1 MMITQVQSVCT
12 TADEQTVA
20 SLEEDQV
27 TTLSLQD
34 KANFAFQ
41 LLEDATENIISY
53 AKWLANQKQILNK
66 FDYKQLLQRWGW
78 KAKEEKLY
86 LKVAAAFE
94 RFSPQ
99 NLIQVEPA
107 TIFQLA
113 RSSKKYQSVLDA
125 LLKLPQITQEK
136 VRSLIEATRK
146 PKQPKSEKPSIWR
159 QTTNGGRYCQIPP
172 IHDQETGV
180 TLQQMMD
187 EEGLTAQRIVTEA
200 IALRQA
206 YIEGRL
212 VAVETNVTAWER
224 GSEDGSEET
233 SRAIPSVTE
242 RIAQAPL
249 EATASQVEAI
259 AESSTL
265 NEQPV
270 VGEEDSS
277 DDGWTFEPESE
288 KNEMNDDDDE
298 SGNYGL
304 DTFERESKIEK
315 VTELSPVELLVEAFQ
330 SGASWQEISEVL
342 KIHDEYKQQA
352 WDALTPLERRRVMAI
367 MPLEIQKL
375 SEAKKQGKIID
386 YKEVRSGVYQV
397 QHEGCLFWDVVS
409 DSRLDAFLAQL

>member
-1 MMITQVQSVCT
+1 MMTQNQGASTVV
-12 TADEQTVA
+12 DEQTIA
-20 SLEEDQV
+20 QTEFLQYLEEQAV
-27 TTLSLQD
+27 ELSPND

-41 LLEDATENIISY
+41 LLEDATENIISF

-66 FDYKQLLQRWGW
+66 FDYKQLLQRCGW
-78 KAKEEKLY
+78 KSKEEKLY
-86 LKVAAAFE
+86 LKVAATFE
-94 RFSPQ
+94 QFSPQ
-99 NLIQVEPA
+99 NLIQVEPS

-113 RSSKKYQSVLDA
+113 RSSKKYQCVLDA

-146 PKQPKSEKPSIWR
+146 PKQPKTEKPSIWR

-187 EEGLTAQRIVTEA
+187 EEGLTAQNIITEA

-206 YIEGRL
+206 YREGRL
-212 VAVETNVTAWER
+212 VAVEPDVTVWER
-224 GSEDGSEET
+224 GSEHGYEET
-233 SRAIPSVTE
+233 SRAI
-242 RIAQAPL
+242 
-249 EATASQVEAI
+249 ASQVELF

-330 SGASWQEISEVL
+330 SGASWQELSEVL

-367 MPLEIQKL
+367 MPIEIQKL

-397 QHEGCLFWDVVS
+397 QHEGCLFWEVVS
-409 DSRLDAFLAQL
+409 DSRLDAFLAQF

>member
-1 MMITQVQSVCT
+1 MMTQNQGASTVVDKET
-12 TADEQTVA
+12 TATTEF
-20 SLEEDQV
+20 LEHKDDQV
-27 TTLSLQD
+27 VELSPDD

-41 LLEDATENIISY
+41 LLEDATENIVSY
-53 AKWLANQKQILNK
+53 AKWLVNQKQILNK

-78 KAKEEKLY
+78 KSKEEKLY
-86 LKVAAAFE
+86 LKVAATFE
-94 RFSPQ
+94 QFSPE

-136 VRSLIEATRK
+136 VRSLIEQCRA

-172 IHDQETGV
+172 IHEQETGA

-187 EEGLTAQRIVTEA
+187 EEGLTAQSIITEA

-206 YIEGRL
+206 YRERRL
-212 VAVETNVTAWER
+212 VAVETDVTVWER

-233 SRAIPSVTE
+233 SRATV
-242 RIAQAPL
+242 
-249 EATASQVEAI
+249 SQVEAIRSVTEGI

-277 DDGWTFEPESE
+277 DDEWTFEPESE
-288 KNEMNDDDDE
+288 KDDLDDDE
-298 SGNYGL
+298 ESVNYRL
-304 DTFERESKIEK
+304 DASEREFQIEK
-315 VTELSPVELLVEAFQ
+315 VTELSPVELLVETFQ
-330 SGASWQEISEVL
+330 SCVSWQEISEVL

-367 MPLEIQKL
+367 MPIEIQKL
-375 SEAKKQGKIID
+375 SEAKKAGKIID

-397 QHEGCLFWDVVS
+397 QHEGYLFWEVVS

>member
-1 MMITQVQSVCT
+1 MMTQNQGASTVV
-12 TADEQTVA
+12 DEQTIA
-20 SLEEDQV
+20 QTEFLQYLEEQAIE
-27 TTLSLQD
+27 LSPLQD

-41 LLEDATENIISY
+41 LLEDATENIISF
-53 AKWLANQKQILNK
+53 AKWLANQKQIFNK
-66 FDYKQLLQRWGW
+66 FDYKQLLQRCGW
-78 KAKEEKLY
+78 KSKEEKLY
-86 LKVAAAFE
+86 LKVAATFE

-99 NLIQVEPA
+99 DLIQVEPA

-125 LLKLPQITQEK
+125 LLKLPQITQDV

-159 QTTNGGRYCQIPP
+159 RTKNGERYCQIPP
-172 IHDQETGV
+172 IHEQETGA

-212 VAVETNVTAWER
+212 VAVELDVTVWER
-224 GSEDGSEET
+224 GSEDGHEET
-233 SRAIPSVTE
+233 
-242 RIAQAPL
+242 
-249 EATASQVEAI
+249 
-259 AESSTL
+259 AESPSL
-265 NEQPV
+265 SEQPV

-277 DDGWTFEPESE
+277 NDDEWTFEPQSE
-288 KNEMNDDDDE
+288 KDDLVDEDEE

-304 DTFERESKIEK
+304 DASERESKIDK
-315 VTELSPVELLVEAFQ
+315 LTELSPVELLVEAFQ
-330 SGASWQEISEVL
+330 SCASWQEISEVL

-397 QHEGCLFWDVVS
+397 QHEGCLFWEVVS
-409 DSRLDAFLAQL
+409 DSRLDAFLARF